1 MYCNV
6 GLGQGRDLYNFW
18 RVILLARENERG
30 TRDGELVFK
39 SSLHT
44 HLLSLWNWKSLEWNP
59 SRRLLYASSLL
70 FHSSPG
76 VDIVSSFSLLQSEPP
91 VAHGFES
98 EVICKWFF
106 GGTCDT
112 ESLFR
117 SPFPLKAKR
126 PFLSVGG

>member
-1 MYCNV
+1 MES
-6 GLGQGRDLYNFW
+6 LSL
-18 RVILLARENERG
+18 
-30 TRDGELVFK
+30 K

-44 HLLSLWNWKSLEWNP
+44 HLLSLWKLEELGMEP
-59 SRRLLYASSLL
+59 VPAFVVRLVFVVPLVSRCRHRST
-70 FHSSPG
+70 
-76 VDIVSSFSLLQSEPP
+76 SFSLLQSEPP

-98 EVICKWFF
+98 EGICKWFF

>member
-1 MYCNV
+1 MESWS
-6 GLGQGRDLYNFW
+6 L
-18 RVILLARENERG
+18 
-30 TRDGELVFK
+30 K

-98 EVICKWFF
+98 EGICKWFF